1 MKAGPARA
9 VHDQI
14 GARNTWM
21 RCEAFDAPAQRLAA
35 PAQLDREHEAG
46 ELGLCI
52 DLHRPV
58 TALCLQ
64 IVEIDSALER
74 CEPAERDDP
83 RNMTCTA
90 SGKKTRKSAV
100 LGERGAEH

>member
-1 MKAGPARA
+1 
-9 VHDQI
+9 
-14 GARNTWM
+14 M

-64 IVEIDSALER
+64 IVEIDRALAR
-74 CEPAERDDP
+74 CDTAERDDP
-83 RNMTCTA
+83 RIMPFPEQGQQMRGEIGRAHVELQSLMRISYAVFCL
-90 SGKKTRKSAV
+90 KKKKQ
-100 LGERGAEH
+100 

>member
-64 IVEIDSALER
+64 IVEIDRALAR
-74 CEPAERDDP
+74 CDTAER
-83 RNMTCTA
+83 RSEERRVGKECVSTCRSRWA
-90 SGKKTRKSAV
+90 P
-100 LGERGAEH
+100 